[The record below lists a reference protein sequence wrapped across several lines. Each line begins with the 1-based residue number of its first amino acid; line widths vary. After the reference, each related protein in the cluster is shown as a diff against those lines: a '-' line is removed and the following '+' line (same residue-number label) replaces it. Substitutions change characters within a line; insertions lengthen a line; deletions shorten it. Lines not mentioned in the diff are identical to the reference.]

1 MKVRLIQAAWETFT
15 GNFGGIPFENGV
27 SVNTV
32 TKQEASRVANIVKCE
47 LLDGSNPSSSQ
58 AAIDSKCTPMT
69 IERGPA
75 PPPKPVTYTRD
86 MLEQIAGE
94 KGIKGLR
101 AVGDGLGVKASG
113 IADLITAILKAQAP
127 APAETEPV
135 KSEAPAET
143 AAAAE

>member
-1 MKVRLIQAAWETFT
+1 MKVRLIQKAWETFT

-101 AVGDGLGVKASG
+101 TIGDGLSVKASG
-113 IADLITAILKAQAP
+113 IADLISAILKAQAP
-127 APAETEPV
+127 AESEPV

-143 AAAAE
+143 VAAAE